1 MNTTVRNSIIGV
13 VIAGI
18 GGIFFTAFNSI
29 SDNTYFSKQH
39 SKDINDLKEKMK
51 ILENTQ
57 DKMNDIYV
65 TRRELNIIMNN
76 IENNTNNINNTIN
89 SINNKLERLTDK
101 MYKVGG

>member
-13 VIAGI
+13 IIAGI

-29 SDNTYFSKQH
+29 NDNTYFSKQH
-39 SKDINDLKEKMK
+39 TKDIKELKEK
-51 ILENTQ
+51 IASLENAH

-76 IENNTNNINNTIN
+76 IENNTSNINNTIN
-89 SINNKLERLTDK
+89 SINNKLEKLTDK